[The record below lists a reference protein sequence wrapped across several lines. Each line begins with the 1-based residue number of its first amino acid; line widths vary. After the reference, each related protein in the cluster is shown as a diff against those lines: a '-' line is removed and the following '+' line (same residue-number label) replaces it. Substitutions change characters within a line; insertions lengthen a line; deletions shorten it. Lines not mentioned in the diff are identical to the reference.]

1 MEEGIMGLN
10 PQMGMPQTQ
19 NTNQGPRPEDLE
31 AFEQARKQIPSE
43 ELSQTVLDGVEEQD
57 PEVVGAFKELLQSIE
72 MPEEVLM
79 ALKQLI
85 KAVLENPEMY
95 PQLVDALI
103 QLGADAEDIPPQ
115 FDPEFVST
123 LALALD
129 QVRKTAPMPEEVQGF
144 ADGGEV
150 SMKPIAKYM
159 ASLGR
164 NGDTILAHINPEEAR
179 LLKAFGGSG
188 TINPQTGLPEFFI
201 KKLFK
206 GVKNAVNGVVKGAKK
221 VLKSPVGR
229 LVSAIA
235 IGAYLGPYAAQA
247 FGAKSF
253 AAQAAASAF
262 IGSTGSS
269 LLAGDGLKN
278 SFMNGVKTAG
288 ITYATAPVLQATFG
302 TPTNV
307 SGPEATFGEKV
318 AAGFKAPEGQYG
330 SLFTSTPIQE
340 RGVFG
345 DAPRSMEPGG
355 VFAPKQSVS
364 LVQDQPYKGMG
375 EFREDVARVGEGGVS
390 DNFRTT
396 AQVAGDTDGVL
407 SLKDLDNLQQIR
419 QQEPGFGNL
428 LSKTP
433 EGVEIVDKS
442 KFIPGYR
449 ELGIKPKMTYGEYF
463 TELGGGIKDLVK
475 APFSKDI
482 TASDAL
488 SQIGRAA
495 AAKPFTTAGLG
506 LVGANQLGLLDG
518 VEANPNLPGG
528 YDQRGYELYMENP
541 EKYKSFFVRP
551 EISYYRD
558 RVRQMQEGGIAQNFP
573 RKTGAINGPGTGTS
587 DDIPAMLSDGEFV
600 FTAKAVRNAGGGD
613 RKKGANKMYSMM
625 KSLERM
631 G

>member
-19 NTNQGPRPEDLE
+19 NMNQGPRPEDLE

-123 LALALD
+123 LALAVD

-164 NGDTILAHINPEEAR
+164 NGDTILAHINPQEAR

-206 GVKNAVNGVVKGAKK
+206 GVKKAVNGVVKGAKK

-229 LVSAIA
+229 LISTLVIA
-235 IGAYLGPYAAQA
+235 YYAGPYAAQA
-247 FGAKSF
+247 FGAKSY
-253 AAQAAASAF
+253 AAQAAAAAF
-262 IGSTGSS
+262 AGSTGSS

-288 ITYATAPVLQATFG
+288 ITYATAPVLRATFG

-307 SGPEATFGEKV
+307 SGPKATFGEKV

-355 VFAPKQSVS
+355 VFAPKQSVPLAS
-364 LVQDQPYKGMG
+364 SIP
-375 EFREDVARVGEGGVS
+375 EFAGGPDTT
-390 DNFRTT
+390 DNPLHGRGI
-396 AQVAGDTDGVL
+396 QVAGETKGLLSSGTDTTELLPPGTEFVDP
-407 SLKDLDNLQQIR
+407 KDL
-419 QQEPGFGNL
+419 
-428 LSKTP
+428 SP
-433 EGVEIVDKS
+433 EALTKV
-442 KFIPGYR
+442 R
-449 ELGIKPKMTYGEYF
+449 LIKPNITLGGVPPSSAGQEFAVQAMQEAGGLPRTMTYPQYGRAGE
-463 TELGGGIKDLVK
+463 
-475 APFSKDI
+475 
-482 TASDAL
+482 AL
-488 SQIGRAA
+488 SRIGS
-495 AAKPFTTAGLG
+495 AAKAKPYTTTALG
-506 LVGANQLGLLDG
+506 LIGANQLGLLDG

-528 YDQRGYELYMENP
+528 FDQRGYELYMENP
-541 EKYKSFFVRP
+541 EKYKSFFARP
-551 EISYYRD
+551 EISYYAD

-600 FTAKAVRNAGGGD
+600 FTAKAVRNAGGGN